1 MLIKGN
7 IFSCCHSSH
16 LFYIRLFQ
24 QDKSILITSLNGK
37 CSNPVCILRYARA
50 KKGLFKKSSCTL
62 ELSSLLQIQE
72 FSCNRQSCCS

>member
-1 MLIKGN
+1 MLIKGS

-37 CSNPVCILRYARA
+37 CSNQVCILRYTRA
-50 KKGLFKKSSCTL
+50 KKVSLKKAHAH
-62 ELSSLLQIQE
+62 
-72 FSCNRQSCCS
+72 